1 MLGIITW
8 LVDVLWSEWLILL
21 AAVLMGIAVGL
32 LLSCKKPVTI
42 VRQID
47 LRDLSILWTKDTTKT
62 IHISE
67 LSPLWRED
75 QVTIDKILSAES
87 LHHPRAVEF
96 ANKMDQWAFLEK
108 FPNQKNLCMQILRLL
123 DQEGDCSSVVNVQ
136 GDVEG
141 TWDENTYRLLGQT
154 TLLDHS
160 INVAEQMVDLLA
172 AQNAWHVIPDALIGA
187 LGHDLGKLDSM
198 RGFLYSL
205 GEHPLAS
212 GRPLAGMTGFQA
224 LPKKEEILQ
233 AIKLHHKRPNGL
245 LGKILKRADQLAR
258 QKELETAAICHD
270 DRQNDEGTAA
280 EENRVPVSGNP
291 TAAVMRANTAIYGN
305 EEADLSES
313 QKMEV
318 PELVDISGWFDAA
331 GFLDELKP
339 FINKMFGR
347 RFMAFSMP
355 DGHVYFQVKVLEEVA
370 RKQAEK
376 AGCMEIATMALR
388 DDGMR
393 GVLLAIV
400 HRLRME
406 NDIIAR
412 GLIKDNYFGGYFMVD
427 RKIGKPIKGYY
438 TPFHAEAFGS
448 IAEME
453 LTKPDMLS
461 DIIRVAPYEGNQTM
475 D

>member
-1 MLGIITW
+1 MPGFITW
-8 LVDVLWSEWLILL
+8 LVDVLWSECLILL
-21 AAVLMGIAVGL
+21 AAALIGIVVGIL
-32 LLSCKKPVTI
+32 LFRNKPVTI

-75 QVTIDKILSAES
+75 QVENKFLATEQLR
-87 LHHPRAVEF
+87 HPRAIELV
-96 ANKMDQWAFLEK
+96 NKMDQWAFFEK
-108 FPNQKNLCMQILRLL
+108 FPNQKSVCMQILRLL

-141 TWDENTYRLLGQT
+141 TWDENTYRILGQT

-160 INVAEQMVDLLA
+160 INVAEQVVDLLA
-172 AQNAWHVIPDALIGA
+172 AQSAWHVIPDALIAA
-187 LGHDLGKLDSM
+187 LGHDLGKLESL

-212 GRPLAGMTGFQA
+212 GRPLAGMTGFQT

-258 QKELETAAICHD
+258 QKELETAALSHD
-270 DRQNDEGTAA
+270 GGHNDDGAAA
-280 EENRVPVSGNP
+280 EKSRVPVADDA
-291 TAAVMRANTAIYGN
+291 TVAARRAATAIYGN
-305 EEADLSES
+305 EDADPPEP
-313 QKMEV
+313 QKTEV

-388 DDGMR
+388 DEGMR

-400 HRLRME
+400 HRLKME
-406 NDIIAR
+406 PDIIAR

-453 LTKPDMLS
+453 RAKPDMLS
-461 DIIRVAPYEGNQTM
+461 DIIRVTPYEGNQTM
-475 D
+475 G

>member
-1 MLGIITW
+1 MPGIITW
-8 LVDVLWSEWLILL
+8 LVDWIWSGWLILL
-21 AAVLMGIAVGL
+21 AAVLLGIAVGI
-32 LLSCKKPVTI
+32 LLSGNKPITI

-47 LRDLSILWTKDTTKT
+47 LRDLSILWTKDTTRT

-75 QVTIDKILSAES
+75 QVVESKVLSAEP
-87 LHHPRAVEF
+87 LRHPRALEL
-96 ANKMDQWAFLEK
+96 ANKMDQWAFFEK
-108 FPNQKNLCMQILRLL
+108 FPNQKTVCLQILRLL

-160 INVAEQMVDLLA
+160 INVAEQVVDLLA
-172 AQNAWHVIPDALIGA
+172 AQNALHVIPDALIAA
-187 LGHDLGKLDSM
+187 LGHDLGKLESL

-212 GRPLAGMTGFQA
+212 GRPLAGMTGFQE

-245 LGKILKRADQLAR
+245 LGKTLKRADQLAR
-258 QKELETAAICHD
+258 QKELETVAVSHD
-270 DRQNDEGTAA
+270 GKQKNDGAEPGDQRAPVAGDTTAA
-280 EENRVPVSGNP
+280 D
-291 TAAVMRANTAIYGN
+291 MRATAAIYGN
-305 EEADLSES
+305 EDDPPEP
-313 QKMEV
+313 QKTEV

-331 GFLDELKP
+331 GFIDKLKP
-339 FINKMFGR
+339 YINKMFGR

-388 DDGMR
+388 DESMR

-453 LTKPDMLS
+453 LAKPDMLS
-461 DIIRVAPYEGNQTM
+461 DIIRVTPYEGNQTM

>member
-1 MLGIITW
+1 MFDVITW
-8 LVDVLWSEWLILL
+8 LADVLWSEWLILM
-21 AAVLMGIAVGL
+21 AAVLIGIAVGIVL
-32 LLSCKKPVTI
+32 ARNQPITT
-42 VRQID
+42 VRQIT
-47 LRDLSILWTKDTTKT
+47 LRDLSKLWTKDSAKT

-75 QVTIDKILSAES
+75 QVVEEKAVATEPLMHA
-87 LHHPRAVEF
+87 RAIEL
-96 ANKMDQWAFLEK
+96 ANKMDQWTFFDK
-108 FPNQKNLCMQILRLL
+108 CPNQKSVCLQILRML
-123 DQEGDCSSVVNVQ
+123 DREGNCSSVVNVQ

-141 TWDENTYRLLGQT
+141 TWDQNTYRLLGQT
-154 TLLDHS
+154 SLLDHS
-160 INVAEQMVDLLA
+160 LNVAEQVVELLD
-172 AQNAWHVIPDALIGA
+172 AQSAWHVIPDALIAA
-187 LGHDLGKLDSM
+187 LGHDLGKLESL

-212 GRPLAGMTGFQA
+212 GRPLAGMTDFQE

-245 LGKILKRADQLAR
+245 LGKTLKRADQFAR
-258 QKELETAAICHD
+258 QKELEMAVGSHD
-270 DRQNDEGTAA
+270 DKHDDEGSAVEERKVAA
-280 EENRVPVSGNP
+280 AGDAIG
-291 TAAVMRANTAIYGN
+291 AAMRASTAIYGN
-305 EEADLSES
+305 EEAEP
-313 QKMEV
+313 QKMEI
-318 PELVDISGWFDAA
+318 PELVDISGWFDAT
-331 GFLDELKP
+331 GFLEELKP
-339 FINKMFGR
+339 YINKMFGR

-376 AGCMEIATMALR
+376 AGCMKVATMALR
-388 DDGMR
+388 DEGMR

-427 RKIGKPIKGYY
+427 RKLGKPIKGYY

-453 LTKPDMLS
+453 RAKPDMLS
-461 DIIRVAPYEGNQTM
+461 DIIRVSTYEGNQTM
-475 D
+475 E

>member
-1 MLGIITW
+1 MLGTITW
-8 LVDVLWSEWLILL
+8 LVDLIWSGWLILL
-21 AAVLMGIAVGL
+21 AAVLMGIAVGIL
-32 LLSCKKPVTI
+32 LARNKPVTI

-67 LSPLWRED
+67 LSQLWRED
-75 QVTIDKILSAES
+75 QVTVDKILSAES
-87 LHHPRAVEF
+87 LHHPRAIEL
-96 ANKMDQWAFLEK
+96 AKKMDQWAFFEK
-108 FPNQKNLCMQILRLL
+108 FLNQKSVCMQILRLL

-160 INVAEQMVDLLA
+160 INVAEQVVELLT
-172 AQNAWHVIPDALIGA
+172 AQHAWHVIPDALIGA
-187 LGHDLGKLDSM
+187 LGHDLGKLKSL

-212 GRPLAGMTGFQA
+212 GRPLAGMAGFHE

-245 LGKILKRADQLAR
+245 LGKTLKRADQLAR
-258 QKELETAAICHD
+258 QKELETAAVSHD
-270 DRQNDEGTAA
+270 GKHYDGAAA
-280 EENRVPVSGNP
+280 EENRVPVAGDA
-291 TAAVMRANTAIYGN
+291 TAASMRATAAIYGN
-305 EEADLSES
+305 EEADPPEP
-313 QKMEV
+313 QKMDV
-318 PELVDISGWFDAA
+318 PELVDISNWFDAA

-339 FINKMFGR
+339 YINKMFGR

-388 DDGMR
+388 DEGMR

-400 HRLRME
+400 HRLRMD

-453 LTKPDMLS
+453 RAKPDMLS
-461 DIIRVAPYEGNQTM
+461 DIIRVSPYEGNQTM

>member
-1 MLGIITW
+1 MFGIITW
-8 LVDVLWSEWLILL
+8 LVDLILSGWMILL
-21 AAVLMGIAVGL
+21 AAVLIGIAVGIL
-32 LLSCKKPVTI
+32 LARNKPVTI

-47 LRDLSILWTKDTTKT
+47 LRELSILWTKDTTRT

-67 LSPLWRED
+67 LSQLWRED
-75 QVTIDKILSAES
+75 QVVESKVLSAEP
-87 LHHPRAVEF
+87 LRHPRALEL
-96 ANKMDQWAFLEK
+96 ANKMDQWAFFEK
-108 FPNQKNLCMQILRLL
+108 FPNQKTVCLQILRLL
-123 DQEGDCSSVVNVQ
+123 DQEGECSSVVNVQ

-160 INVAEQMVDLLA
+160 INVAEQVVDLLA
-172 AQNAWHVIPDALIGA
+172 AQNAWHVIPDALIAA
-187 LGHDLGKLDSM
+187 LGHDLGKLESL

-212 GRPLAGMTGFQA
+212 GRPLAGMAGFQE

-245 LGKILKRADQLAR
+245 LGKTLKRADQLAR
-258 QKELETAAICHD
+258 QKELETAAVSHD
-270 DRQNDEGTAA
+270 GKHNDDGAAA
-280 EENRVPVSGNP
+280 EKNRVPVAVDE
-291 TAAVMRANTAIYGN
+291 TAAAMRATAAIYGN
-305 EEADLSES
+305 EEADPPEP

-318 PELVDISGWFDAA
+318 PELVDISSWFDAA
-331 GFLDELKP
+331 GFIDELKP
-339 FINKMFGR
+339 YINKMFGR

-388 DDGMR
+388 DEGMR

-406 NDIIAR
+406 HDIIAR

-453 LTKPDMLS
+453 RAKPDMLS
-461 DIIRVAPYEGNQTM
+461 DIIRVTPYEGNQTM